1 MDDFYEKE
9 QKLIADYDKLKPLL
23 ASWGEFV
30 DNTVIDILCD
40 NGFDLSRVQIPP
52 KHRVKTDQSVIRR
65 AFYRDIE
72 SSSDPLK
79 RIEDKVGTRVVVTTL
94 EDVKKIRE
102 IIMAHQK
109 FWASRES
116 RGMEKHLAKP
126 REFDYQSLHINL
138 TPTCDVNGF
147 ENTSKKEREYYICEL
162 QVRTLLQHAFAEV
175 AHDTI
180 YKGSF
185 GADSQLV
192 RILSR
197 GMALMEAT
205 DEYFCRAYE
214 IMKKEETY
222 EKSFVNRLITIS
234 KERLGI
240 EFQAKQVD
248 NVLTDDLF
256 HTLDVRDI
264 DIVEVERT
272 LVANKEIIE
281 KTMNK
286 TRSYLKTQPVT
297 MLIIH
302 MIFTNTYKL
311 KERWHLEDDILK
323 DLFYKLGYSTRK

>member
-1 MDDFYEKE
+1 MHDFYQKE
-9 QKLIADYDKLKPLL
+9 QKLIADYGKLKPLL
-23 ASWGEFV
+23 ADWGNFL
-30 DNTVIDILCD
+30 DKTVIEILGN
-40 NGFDLSRVQIPP
+40 NGFDLSRVQIMP
-52 KHRVKTDQSVIRR
+52 KHRIKTDQSVIRR

-79 RIEDKVGTRVVVTTL
+79 RIEDKVGTRIVVTTL
-94 EDVKKIRE
+94 EDVKEIRE
-102 IIMAHQK
+102 IIMAQQR
-109 FWASRES
+109 FWIPRES

-147 ENTSKKEREYYICEL
+147 ENASKKERENYICEL

-180 YKGSF
+180 YKGVF

-197 GMALMEAT
+197 SMALMEVT
-205 DEYFCRAYE
+205 DEYFCRAFE
-214 IMKKEETY
+214 IMKKEDTH
-222 EKSFVNRLITIS
+222 EKNFVNRLITIS

-248 NVLTDDLF
+248 TELTDDLF
-256 HTLDVRDI
+256 NALDVRGVNI
-264 DIVEVERT
+264 DEVERT
-272 LVANKEIIE
+272 LVVNKEIIE
-281 KTMNK
+281 KTMSS
-286 TRSYLKTQPVT
+286 TRSYLKTQPVI

-302 MIFTNTYKL
+302 MIFTNAYKL
-311 KERWHLEDDILK
+311 KEKWHLEDDILK
-323 DLFYKLGYSTRK
+323 ELFYKLGHSTRK